1 MKPMRPATSIPRLDT
16 YTGPLPKGWLWQV
29 KLNDERAWMERDGTV
44 WNRFGRPFAPR
55 KVAPFQEAL
64 ACVRALFPG
73 VRVDLALLGYRGVFE
88 PGAVVVLDLPEL
100 LCPFWARHARIRAW
114 PDPFYATSRNLP
126 RKGQAYF
133 LPCYLENTPGP
144 RALFAHTIGVP
155 GLEGVIGRDPEA
167 FYQEGQSRAMVKSK
181 WTA

>member
-16 YTGPLPKGWLWQV
+16 YTGPLPKGWYWQV
-29 KLNDERAWMERDGTV
+29 KLNDERAWMERDGTI
-44 WNRFGRPFAPR
+44 WNRFGRPFAPK

-64 ACVRALFPG
+64 ARVRALFPG

-88 PGAVVVLDLPEL
+88 PGAVVVLDLPDM
-100 LCPFWARHARIRAW
+100 HAAYRIRALAVASAMPGLDHW
-114 PDPFYATSRNLP
+114 TRLSPVRPSPGEAYYLWTYCEPDV
-126 RKGQAYF
+126 
-133 LPCYLENTPGP
+133 
-144 RALFAHTIGVP
+144 LFRRTRDVP

>member
-1 MKPMRPATSIPRLDT
+1 MKPMRPATSIPRLGT

-29 KLNDERAWMERDGTV
+29 KLNDERAWMERDGTI
-44 WNRFGRPFAPR
+44 WNRFGRPFAPK

-64 ACVRALFPG
+64 ARVRALFPG

-100 LCPFWARHARIRAW
+100 SHPFWARHARIRARVDCL
-114 PDPFYATSRNLP
+114 DPIVMWRHQPVL
-126 RKGQAYF
+126 GQAYH
-133 LPCYLENTPGP
+133 LKCYDAPGP
-144 RALFAHTIGVP
+144 VFTSTIGVP

>member
-29 KLNDERAWMERDGTV
+29 KLNDERAWMERDGTI

-100 LCPFWARHARIRAW
+100 PYPFWARHARLRAW
-114 PDPFYATSRNLP
+114 IDRLDPIVVWRHQPVLG
-126 RKGQAYF
+126 RAY
-133 LPCYLENTPGP
+133 YLECYDAPGP
-144 RALFAHTIGVP
+144 LFMSTIGVP